1 MTGAASK
8 ARKKKYPGGR
18 IMSATDDTLSDI
30 DDRFSQQLLSEQQFH
45 RFQSL
50 IYDVVR
56 VALPDSKRLMLSGR
70 LAKRLSALKMDT
82 FEEYWAYLENPDNLL
97 REKQAML
104 NVITTNK
111 TDFYRESYHF
121 EYLVNTVL
129 SELKRDTRIARGDS
143 VEIWS
148 AGCSSGEEPYTIAME
163 LANALGIHQNFNVLA
178 TDISTAVLHRARQAV
193 YGKSSIDPIPP
204 NIKQKYLLRG
214 KGEFEGQYRISP
226 EIRKHVTFG
235 RLNFANESY
244 GINKKFHV
252 IFCRNV
258 MIYFDRET
266 QRNTIRKLCDHL
278 QPFGYLFIG
287 HSETL
292 EPQMFNLKKMVPTVY
307 RRTK

>member
-1 MTGAASK
+1 M
-8 ARKKKYPGGR
+8 P
-18 IMSATDDTLSDI
+18 ATDDGLSDI
-30 DDRFSQQLLSEQQFH
+30 DEKFQQQLLSERQFH

-70 LAKRLSALKMDT
+70 LAKRLNALKMDT

-97 REKQAML
+97 QEKQALL

-111 TDFYRESYHF
+111 TEFYRESYHF

-129 SELKRDTRIARGDS
+129 SELRSDTRVAYGDS

-163 LANALGIHQNFNVLA
+163 LANAMGIHQNFNVLA
-178 TDISTAVLHRARQAV
+178 TDISTAVLHRAMQAV
-193 YGKSSIDPIPP
+193 YDKSTVDSIPP
-204 NIKQKYLLRG
+204 AIKQKYLMRG
-214 KGEFEGQYRISP
+214 KGEFEGKYRISP

-235 RLNFANESY
+235 RLNFADKTY
-244 GINKKFHV
+244 GIDKKFHA

-266 QRNTIRKLCDHL
+266 QHNTIRKLCHHL

-292 EPQMFNLKKMVPTVY
+292 EPQMFDLQKMMPTVY